1 MRMRMRLRLRLRT
14 GYNCQMSSIAASCV
28 LHSFRCGMALPG
40 GIGTLPTKWVILTA
54 TTGDKKTDNYRFGTV
69 DYIVFLGMIVLSTGT
84 GIYFGCYKKSKK
96 TIEEVEPSLPDSV
109 DKPRKQDFGSAKMSE
124 YLLGSRQLK
133 VFPVAMSLIASYV
146 SGVTILGTTSEIY
159 NYGTQYWFIAIA
171 ILLQGIAVAYIYI
184 PVFTVLQVGSSYEY
198 LEMRFH
204 SVIRSIAS
212 FMFILD
218 EILFLPFIVYV
229 PAIALNQVSG
239 INLHVISSVIVIVCV
254 FYTFVGG
261 IKAVVHTDAWQTLVM
276 FLSVLAVAILGT
288 FYANGMEKL
297 FDDAAKGERLVFT
310 NINPSP
316 YVRHT
321 VWSVL
326 IGGFS
331 YWTSFN
337 AVNQTMVQRYM
348 SLPSLKQARA
358 SMAIFTIG
366 VAAFVSVCCY
376 VGLLIFEKYQD
387 CDPLTAGL
395 ITHDD
400 QLLPLYV
407 VQSVGHLSGMAGLF
421 IAGIFGAALSS
432 LSVVLNSTSLVI
444 LEDIVRGCFKIQPSE
459 RASTI
464 LVKGSILV
472 LGVIAL
478 SLVLVLEHLSGVLSI
493 CTSMT
498 AIAAGTTFGLFTLG
512 MLVPWANN
520 VGTAVGGIVGALL
533 AGWISFGTQFTIAAG
548 QLNSQK
554 LNVSVAQCTTNVT
567 LPEHNWVNEE
577 DVFPLYRLSY
587 HWINPIGVATVIVV
601 GSIVSLLT
609 KPTDVKT
616 LDADLISPVLHRFL
630 PKECFVSRQQ
640 QQTNL
645 LNRT

>member
-1 MRMRMRLRLRLRT
+1 ME
-14 GYNCQMSSIAASCV
+14 AVAKK
-28 LHSFRCGMALPG
+28 GME
-40 GIGTLPTKWVILTA
+40 
-54 TTGDKKTDNYRFGTV
+54 NYRFGSV
-69 DYIVFLGMIVLSTGT
+69 DYAVFLGMIVLSTST
-84 GIYFGCYKKSKK
+84 GIYFGCIKKSKVK
-96 TIEEVEPSLPDSV
+96 LEEAEPTLPTTTP
-109 DKPRKQDFGSAKMSE
+109 KRRKHDFGSEKMSE
-124 YLLGSRQLK
+124 YLLGSRNLK
-133 VFPVAMSLIASYV
+133 VFPVAMSLIASYI

-171 ILLQGIAVAYIYI
+171 IVLQGIAVSYVYI
-184 PVFTVLQVGSSYEY
+184 PVFSALQVGSSYEY

-204 SVIRSIAS
+204 SVVRSIAS

-239 INLHVISSVIVIVCV
+239 INLHVIAVVIVVVCV

-261 IKAVVHTDAWQTLVM
+261 IKAVVHTDAWQVLVM
-276 FLSVLAVAILGT
+276 FLSVLAVAILAT
-288 FYANGMEKL
+288 VYANGLNVL
-297 FDDAAKGERLVFT
+297 FDDAAKGGRLIFNNT
-310 NINPSP
+310 NPSP

-348 SLPSLKQARA
+348 SLPSLKKARA

-376 VGLLIFEKYQD
+376 VGLLIYEMYKD
-387 CDPLTAGL
+387 CDPLSAGL

-400 QLLPLYV
+400 QLLPLFV
-407 VQSVGHLSGMAGLF
+407 VQSVGHIYGMSGLF

-444 LEDIVRGCFKIQPSE
+444 LEDIVRGCFKMQPSE

-464 LVKGSILV
+464 LVKSTVIV
-472 LGVIAL
+472 LGFVAL
-478 SLVLVLEHLSGVLSI
+478 SLVFVLEQLSGILSI

-512 MLVPWANN
+512 MLVPWANT
-520 VGTAVGGIVGALL
+520 VGTAVGGIASALL

-548 QLNSQK
+548 ELNSQK
-554 LNVSVAQCTTNVT
+554 LPVSVDGCVGNVT
-567 LPEHNWVNEE
+567 LRENIWVDEE
-577 DVFPLYRLSY
+577 QVFPLYRLSY

-601 GSIVSLLT
+601 GALVSLVT
-609 KPTDVKT
+609 KPTNMKT
-616 LDADLISPVLHRFL
+616 LDPDLISPVIHRFL
-630 PKECFVSRQQ
+630 PKECFSGRNLHAQAHK
-640 QQTNL
+640 NL
-645 LNRT
+645 LNVS

>member
-1 MRMRMRLRLRLRT
+1 ME
-14 GYNCQMSSIAASCV
+14 
-28 LHSFRCGMALPG
+28 
-40 GIGTLPTKWVILTA
+40 
-54 TTGDKKTDNYRFGTV
+54 TTDESYRFGSV
-69 DYIVFLGMIVLSTGT
+69 DYIVFLAMIFLSTGT
-84 GIYFGCYKKSKK
+84 GIYFGCLKK
-96 TIEEVEPSLPDSV
+96 TKKITEEVEPTLQTTTPKEV
-109 DKPRKQDFGSAKMSE
+109 RKHNFGSEKMSE

-171 ILLQGIAVAYIYI
+171 IILQGIAVSYIYI
-184 PVFTVLQVGSSYEY
+184 PVFTTLQVGSSYEY

-204 SVIRSIAS
+204 SIIRSIAS

-218 EILFLPFIVYV
+218 EILFLPFVVYV

-261 IKAVVHTDAWQTLVM
+261 IKAVVHTDAWQTMVM
-276 FLSVLAVAILGT
+276 FLSVLAVAALGT
-288 FYANGMEKL
+288 YYANGFEKI
-297 FDDAAKGERLVFT
+297 FDDASKGGRVIFGNT
-310 NINPSP
+310 NPSP

-366 VAAFVSVCCY
+366 VAAFISLCCY
-376 VGLLIFEKYQD
+376 LGLLIFEKYQN
-387 CDPLTAGL
+387 CDPLSAGL

-400 QLLPLYV
+400 QLLPLFV
-407 VQSVGHLSGMAGLF
+407 VQSVGHIRGIAGLF

-444 LEDIVRGCFKIQPSE
+444 LEDIVRGCFRMQPSE
-459 RASTI
+459 RTSTV
-464 LVKGSILV
+464 LVKGSVIILGAV
-472 LGVIAL
+472 AL
-478 SLVLVLEHLSGVLSI
+478 SLVFVLERLSGILSI

-520 VGTAVGGIVGALL
+520 IGTAVGGIASALL
-533 AGWISFGTQFTIAAG
+533 SGWISFGTQFSIAAG
-548 QLNSQK
+548 ELNSQK
-554 LNVSVAQCTTNVT
+554 LNISVEYCATNVT
-567 LPEHNWVNEE
+567 QPENVWVDEE
-577 DVFPLYRLSY
+577 QVFPLYRLSY
-587 HWINPIGVATVIVV
+587 HWINPIGVVTVIVV
-601 GSIVSLLT
+601 GSIVSMLT
-609 KPTDVKT
+609 KPTDIRT
-616 LDADLISPVLHRFL
+616 LNAQLLSPVIHRFL
-630 PKECFVSRQQ
+630 PKECFAPRDHQH
-640 QQTNL
+640 QTQPQMNL

>member
-1 MRMRMRLRLRLRT
+1 ME
-14 GYNCQMSSIAASCV
+14 AVAKK
-28 LHSFRCGMALPG
+28 GME
-40 GIGTLPTKWVILTA
+40 
-54 TTGDKKTDNYRFGTV
+54 DYRFGSV
-69 DYIVFLGMIVLSTGT
+69 DYAVFLGMIVLSTST
-84 GIYFGCYKKSKK
+84 GIYFGCIKKSKVK
-96 TIEEVEPSLPDSV
+96 LEEAEPTLPATT
-109 DKPRKQDFGSAKMSE
+109 PERRKHDFGSEKMSE
-124 YLLGSRQLK
+124 YLLGSRNLK
-133 VFPVAMSLIASYV
+133 VFPVAMSLIASYI

-171 ILLQGIAVAYIYI
+171 IVLQGIAVSYVYI
-184 PVFTVLQVGSSYEY
+184 PVFSALQVGSSY
-198 LEMRFH
+198 
-204 SVIRSIAS
+204 
-212 FMFILD
+212 

-239 INLHVISSVIVIVCV
+239 INLHVIAVVIVVVCV

-261 IKAVVHTDAWQTLVM
+261 IKAVVHTDAWQVLVM
-276 FLSVLAVAILGT
+276 FLSVLAVAILAT
-288 FYANGMEKL
+288 VYANGLNVL
-297 FDDAAKGERLVFT
+297 FDDAAKGGRLIFNNT
-310 NINPSP
+310 NPSP

-348 SLPSLKQARA
+348 SLPSLKKARA

-376 VGLLIFEKYQD
+376 VGLLIYEMYKD
-387 CDPLTAGL
+387 CDPLSAGL

-400 QLLPLYV
+400 QLLPLFV
-407 VQSVGHLSGMAGLF
+407 VQSVGHIYGMSGLF

-444 LEDIVRGCFKIQPSE
+444 LEDIVRGCFKMQPSE

-464 LVKGSILV
+464 LVKSTVIV
-472 LGVIAL
+472 LGLVAL
-478 SLVLVLEHLSGVLSI
+478 SLVFVLEQLSGILSI

-512 MLVPWANN
+512 MLVPWANT
-520 VGTAVGGIVGALL
+520 VGTAVGGIASALL

-548 QLNSQK
+548 ELNSQK
-554 LNVSVAQCTTNVT
+554 LPVSVDGCVGNVT
-567 LPEHNWVNEE
+567 LRENIWVDEE
-577 DVFPLYRLSY
+577 QVFPLYRLSY

-601 GSIVSLLT
+601 GALVSLVT
-609 KPTDVKT
+609 KPTNMKT
-616 LDADLISPVLHRFL
+616 LDPDLISPVIHRFL
-630 PKECFVSRQQ
+630 PKECFSGRNLHAQAHK
-640 QQTNL
+640 NL
-645 LNRT
+645 LNVS

>member
-1 MRMRMRLRLRLRT
+1 MD
-14 GYNCQMSSIAASCV
+14 MSGRIITTLASE
-28 LHSFRCGMALPG
+28 
-40 GIGTLPTKWVILTA
+40 W
-54 TTGDKKTDNYRFGTV
+54 TDNYRFGNT

-84 GIYFGCYKKSKK
+84 GIYFGCFKKTKKS
-96 TIEEVEPSLPDSV
+96 IEEVEPTLPTSAATQT
-109 DKPRKQDFGSAKMSE
+109 RRHDFGSEKMSE
-124 YLLGSRQLK
+124 YLLGSRKLK

-171 ILLQGIAVAYIYI
+171 IILQGIAVSYIYI
-184 PVFTVLQVGSSYEY
+184 PVFTALQVGSSYEY

-218 EILFLPFIVYV
+218 EILFLPFVVYV

-276 FLSVLAVAILGT
+276 FLSVLAVAALGT
-288 FYANGMEKL
+288 YYASGLEKL
-297 FDDAAKGERLVFT
+297 FDDAAKGGRLIFT
-310 NINPSP
+310 NTNPSP

-366 VAAFVSVCCY
+366 VAAFVSVCCF

-387 CDPLTAGL
+387 CDPLSAGL

-407 VQSVGHLSGMAGLF
+407 VQSVGHIPGMAGLF

-444 LEDIVRGCFKIQPSE
+444 LEDIVRGCFKMQPSE
-459 RASTI
+459 RAATVLVKSTI
-464 LVKGSILV
+464 IV
-472 LGVIAL
+472 LGVLAL
-478 SLVLVLEHLSGVLSI
+478 SLVFVLEHLSGILSI

-520 VGTAVGGIVGALL
+520 IGTAVGGIASALL
-533 AGWISFGTQFTIAAG
+533 AGWISFGTQFSIAAG
-548 QLNSQK
+548 ELNSQK
-554 LNVSVAQCTTNVT
+554 LNVSVEHCTTNVT
-567 LPEHNWVNEE
+567 LPDTVWVDEE
-577 DVFPLYRLSY
+577 LVFPLYRLSY

-616 LDADLISPVLHRFL
+616 LDAELISPVLHRFL
-630 PKECFVSRQQ
+630 PKECFTGR

-645 LNRT
+645 LSRT

>member
-1 MRMRMRLRLRLRT
+1 MEVAE
-14 GYNCQMSSIAASCV
+14 S
-28 LHSFRCGMALPG
+28 
-40 GIGTLPTKWVILTA
+40 
-54 TTGDKKTDNYRFGTV
+54 YRFGSV

-84 GIYFGCYKKSKK
+84 GIYFGCIKKSKK
-96 TIEEVEPSLPDSV
+96 SIDDVEPTLPTTTSTTTTSSMET
-109 DKPRKQDFGSAKMSE
+109 RKHDFGSEKMSE

-159 NYGTQYWFIAIA
+159 NFGTQYWFIAIA
-171 ILLQGIAVAYIYI
+171 IILQGIAVSYIYI
-184 PVFTVLQVGSSYEY
+184 PVFATLQVGSSYEY

-218 EILFLPFIVYV
+218 EILFLPFVVYV

-239 INLHVISSVIVIVCV
+239 INLHVISAVIVIVCV

-276 FLSVLAVAILGT
+276 FLSVLAVAALGT
-288 FYANGMEKL
+288 YYANGWDKL
-297 FDDAAKGERLVFT
+297 FGDAAKGGRLIFSNT
-310 NINPSP
+310 DPSP

-376 VGLLIFEKYQD
+376 VGLLIFEMYQD
-387 CDPLTAGL
+387 CDPLSAGL

-407 VQSVGHLSGMAGLF
+407 VQSVGHIPGIAGLF

-444 LEDIVRGCFKIQPSE
+444 LEDIVRGCFKMRPSE
-459 RASTI
+459 RASTV
-464 LVKGSILV
+464 LVKTSIIV
-472 LGVIAL
+472 LGVVAL
-478 SLVLVLEHLSGVLSI
+478 SLVLVLEQLSGILSI

-520 VGTAVGGIVGALL
+520 IGTAVGGIAGALL
-533 AGWISFGTQFTIAAG
+533 AGWISFGTQITIAAG
-548 QLNSQK
+548 GLNSQK
-554 LNVSVAQCTTNVT
+554 LPVSVENCAANVT
-567 LPEHNWVNEE
+567 LPDSVWVDEE
-577 DVFPLYRLSY
+577 QVFPLYRLSY

-601 GSIVSLLT
+601 GAIVSLFT
-609 KPTDVKT
+609 KPTELKS
-616 LDADLISPVLHRFL
+616 LDPDLISPVLHRCL
-630 PKECFVSRQQ
+630 PKECFVGRNHHAQA
-640 QQTNL
+640 QTNL
-645 LNRT
+645 LNGQS

>member
-1 MRMRMRLRLRLRT
+1 ME
-14 GYNCQMSSIAASCV
+14 ASP
-28 LHSFRCGMALPG
+28 SM
-40 GIGTLPTKWVILTA
+40 
-54 TTGDKKTDNYRFGTV
+54 DSYRFGTI
-69 DYIVFLGMIVLSTGT
+69 DYIVFLGMILLSTGT
-84 GIYFGCYKKSKK
+84 GIYFGCIKK
-96 TIEEVEPSLPDSV
+96 TKKKLEEVEPALPT
-109 DKPRKQDFGSAKMSE
+109 PTIGHNAERGTERRKHDFGSEKMSE
-124 YLLGSRQLK
+124 YLLGSRNLK
-133 VFPVAMSLIASYV
+133 VFPVAMSLIASYI

-171 ILLQGIAVAYIYI
+171 IILQGIAVSYVYI
-184 PVFTVLQVGSSYEY
+184 PVFSTLQVGSSYEY

-239 INLHVISSVIVIVCV
+239 INLHVVAVVIVIVCV

-261 IKAVVHTDAWQTLVM
+261 IKAVVHTDAWQVLVM
-276 FLSVLAVAILGT
+276 FLSVLAVAILST
-288 FYANGMEKL
+288 IYAKGLDNL
-297 FDDAAKGERLVFT
+297 FDDASKGGRLIFT
-310 NINPSP
+310 NTNPSP
-316 YVRHT
+316 YIRHT

-326 IGGFS
+326 IGGFF

-348 SLPSLKQARA
+348 SLPSLKSART

-376 VGLLIFEKYQD
+376 VGLLIFEMYKD
-387 CDPLTAGL
+387 CDPLSAGL

-400 QLLPLYV
+400 QLLPLFV
-407 VQSVGHLSGMAGLF
+407 VQSVGHIYGMSGLF

-444 LEDIVRGCFKIQPSE
+444 LEDIVRGCFKLQLSE

-464 LVKGSILV
+464 VVKSSIIV
-472 LGVIAL
+472 LGMVAL
-478 SLVLVLEHLSGVLSI
+478 SLVFVLEQLSGILSI

-512 MLVPWANN
+512 MLVPWANTI
-520 VGTAVGGIVGALL
+520 GTAAGGIASALL

-554 LNVSVAQCTTNVT
+554 LPVSVDGCLGVNVT
-567 LPEHNWVNEE
+567 MPENVWVDEE
-577 DVFPLYRLSY
+577 EVFPLYRLSY
-587 HWINPIGVATVIVV
+587 HWINPIGVSTAIIV
-601 GSIVSLLT
+601 GALVSLVT
-609 KPTDVKT
+609 KPTNMKT
-616 LDADLISPVLHRFL
+616 LDPDLISPVIHRFL
-630 PKECFVSRQQ
+630 PKECFVGRNHHTQAHK
-640 QQTNL
+640 NL
-645 LNRT
+645 LNIS

>member
-1 MRMRMRLRLRLRT
+1 M
-14 GYNCQMSSIAASCV
+14 
-28 LHSFRCGMALPG
+28 
-40 GIGTLPTKWVILTA
+40 
-54 TTGDKKTDNYRFGTV
+54 
-69 DYIVFLGMIVLSTGT
+69 
-84 GIYFGCYKKSKK
+84 
-96 TIEEVEPSLPDSV
+96 
-109 DKPRKQDFGSAKMSE
+109 
-124 YLLGSRQLK
+124 
-133 VFPVAMSLIASYV
+133 
-146 SGVTILGTTSEIY
+146 
-159 NYGTQYWFIAIA
+159 
-171 ILLQGIAVAYIYI
+171 
-184 PVFTVLQVGSSYEY
+184 
-198 LEMRFH
+198 
-204 SVIRSIAS
+204 
-212 FMFILD
+212 
-218 EILFLPFIVYV
+218 
-229 PAIALNQVSG
+229 
-239 INLHVISSVIVIVCV
+239 IVIVCV

>member
-1 MRMRMRLRLRLRT
+1 MEEVDV
-14 GYNCQMSSIAASCV
+14 Y
-28 LHSFRCGMALPG
+28 
-40 GIGTLPTKWVILTA
+40 K
-54 TTGDKKTDNYRFGTV
+54 FGVT
-69 DYIVFLGMIVLSTGT
+69 DYIVFLGMILLSTGT
-84 GIYFGCYKKSKK
+84 GIYFGCLKKDKKSL
-96 TIEEVEPSLPDSV
+96 EEVEPTLPTTGTET
-109 DKPRKQDFGSAKMSE
+109 RKHDFGSKKMSE
-124 YLLGSRQLK
+124 YLLGSRNLK
-133 VFPVAMSLIASYV
+133 VFPVAMSLIASYI

-171 ILLQGIAVAYIYI
+171 IILQGFAVSYVYI
-184 PVFTVLQVGSSYEY
+184 PVFAALRVGSSYEY

-239 INLHVISSVIVIVCV
+239 LNLHLIAAVIVIVCV

-276 FLSVLAVAILGT
+276 FLSVIAVAALGT
-288 FYANGMEKL
+288 YYANGLDSL
-297 FDDAAKGERLVFT
+297 FDDAAQGGRLIFT

-348 SLPSLKQARA
+348 SLPSLKKARA

-366 VAAFVSVCCY
+366 VAAFVSVCCF
-376 VGLLIFEKYQD
+376 VGMLIYEKYKD
-387 CDPLTAGL
+387 CDPLSAGM
-395 ITHDD
+395 INHDD

-407 VQSVGHLSGMAGLF
+407 VQSVGHIHGMAGLF

-444 LEDIVRGCFKIQPSE
+444 LEDIVRGCFKMQPSE

-464 LVKGSILV
+464 LVKSTVIV
-472 LGVIAL
+472 LGGVAL
-478 SLVLVLEHLSGVLSI
+478 SLVLVLEKLSGILSI

-520 VGTAVGGIVGALL
+520 IGTAIGGIASALL
-533 AGWISFGTQFTIAAG
+533 SGWISFGTQFAIAAG
-548 QLNSQK
+548 ELNSQK
-554 LNVSVAQCTTNVT
+554 LDVSVEGCAANVT
-567 LPEHNWVNEE
+567 QAENVWVDEE
-577 DVFPLYRLSY
+577 QVFPLYRLSY

-609 KPTDVKT
+609 KPTDIKT
-616 LDADLISPVLHRFL
+616 LDPDLISPVLHRFL
-630 PKECFVSRQQ
+630 PKECFARNHPAQAQV
-640 QQTNL
+640 NL
-645 LNRT
+645 IERT

>member
-1 MRMRMRLRLRLRT
+1 ME
-14 GYNCQMSSIAASCV
+14 S
-28 LHSFRCGMALPG
+28 
-40 GIGTLPTKWVILTA
+40 
-54 TTGDKKTDNYRFGTV
+54 YRFGSV

-84 GIYFGCYKKSKK
+84 GIYFGCIKKSKRK
-96 TIEEVEPSLPDSV
+96 LEEAEPTLPTTM
-109 DKPRKQDFGSAKMSE
+109 PERRKHDFGSEKMSE
-124 YLLGSRQLK
+124 YLLGSRNLK
-133 VFPVAMSLIASYV
+133 VFPVAMSLIASYI

-171 ILLQGIAVAYIYI
+171 IVLQGIAVSYVYI
-184 PVFTVLQVGSSYEY
+184 PVFSALQVGSSYEY

-239 INLHVISSVIVIVCV
+239 INLHVIAVVIVVVCV

-261 IKAVVHTDAWQTLVM
+261 IKAVVHTDAWQVLVM
-276 FLSVLAVAILGT
+276 FLSVLAVAVLAT
-288 FYANGMEKL
+288 VYANGLNVL
-297 FDDAAKGERLVFT
+297 FDDAAKGGRLIFNNT
-310 NINPSP
+310 NPSP

-348 SLPSLKQARA
+348 SLPSLKKARA

-376 VGLLIFEKYQD
+376 VGLLIFEMYKD
-387 CDPLTAGL
+387 CDPLSAGL

-400 QLLPLYV
+400 QLLPLFV
-407 VQSVGHLSGMAGLF
+407 VQSVGHIYGMSGLF

-444 LEDIVRGCFKIQPSE
+444 LEDIVRGCFKMQPSE

-464 LVKGSILV
+464 LVKSTIIV
-472 LGVIAL
+472 LGLVAL
-478 SLVLVLEHLSGVLSI
+478 SLVFVLEQLSGILSI

-512 MLVPWANN
+512 MLVPWANT
-520 VGTAVGGIVGALL
+520 VGTAVGGIASALL

-548 QLNSQK
+548 ELNSQK
-554 LNVSVAQCTTNVT
+554 LPVSVEGCVGNVT
-567 LPEHNWVNEE
+567 LRENIWVDEE
-577 DVFPLYRLSY
+577 QVFPLYRLSY

-601 GSIVSLLT
+601 GALVSLVT
-609 KPTDVKT
+609 KPTNIKT
-616 LDADLISPVLHRFL
+616 LDPDLISPVIHRFL
-630 PKECFVSRQQ
+630 PKECFTGRNPNAQAHK
-640 QQTNL
+640 NL
-645 LNRT
+645 LNVS

>member
-1 MRMRMRLRLRLRT
+1 ME
-14 GYNCQMSSIAASCV
+14 AAES
-28 LHSFRCGMALPG
+28 
-40 GIGTLPTKWVILTA
+40 
-54 TTGDKKTDNYRFGTV
+54 YRFGTI
-69 DYIVFLGMIVLSTGT
+69 DYIVFLGMIILSTGT
-84 GIYFGCYKKSKK
+84 GIYFGCLKKSKK
-96 TIEEVEPSLPDSV
+96 SIVDVEPTLPTSISTTTTSSTGT
-109 DKPRKQDFGSAKMSE
+109 RKHDFGSEKMSE

-171 ILLQGIAVAYIYI
+171 IILQGIAVSYIYI
-184 PVFTVLQVGSSYEY
+184 PVFATLQVGSSYEY

-218 EILFLPFIVYV
+218 EILFLPFVVYV

-239 INLHVISSVIVIVCV
+239 INLHVISTVIVIVCV

-276 FLSVLAVAILGT
+276 FLSVIVVAALGT
-288 FYANGMEKL
+288 YYAEGLDKL
-297 FDDAAKGERLVFT
+297 FGDAAKGGRLIFSNT
-310 NINPSP
+310 DPSP

-376 VGLLIFEKYQD
+376 VGLLIYEMYQD
-387 CDPLTAGL
+387 CDPLSAGL

-400 QLLPLYV
+400 QLLPLFV
-407 VQSVGHLSGMAGLF
+407 VQSVGHIPGMSGLF

-444 LEDIVRGCFKIQPSE
+444 LQDIVRGCFKMQLSE
-459 RASTI
+459 RASTV
-464 LVKGSILV
+464 LVKTSVIV
-472 LGVIAL
+472 LGVMAL
-478 SLVLVLEHLSGVLSI
+478 SLVFVLEQLSGILSI

-520 VGTAVGGIVGALL
+520 IGTAVGGIAGALL
-533 AGWISFGTQFTIAAG
+533 AGWISFGTQITIAAG
-548 QLNSQK
+548 QLSSQK
-554 LNVSVAQCTTNVT
+554 LHVSVENCAANVT
-567 LPEHNWVNEE
+567 LPENVWVDEE
-577 DVFPLYRLSY
+577 AVFPLYRLSY
-587 HWINPIGVATVIVV
+587 HWINPIGVATVVLV
-601 GSIVSLLT
+601 GAVVSLFT
-609 KPTDVKT
+609 KPTELKT
-616 LDADLISPVLHRFL
+616 LDADLISPVIHRCL
-630 PKECFVSRQQ
+630 PKECFARRNHHAQAQ
-640 QQTNL
+640 MNL
-645 LNRT
+645 LNGQ

>member
-1 MRMRMRLRLRLRT
+1 MET
-14 GYNCQMSSIAASCV
+14 
-28 LHSFRCGMALPG
+28 
-40 GIGTLPTKWVILTA
+40 
-54 TTGDKKTDNYRFGTV
+54 TDNYRFGVV

-171 ILLQGIAVAYIYI
+171 ILLQGVAVAYIYI

-288 FYANGMEKL
+288 FYANGIDKL
-297 FDDAAKGERLVFT
+297 FDDAAKGERLIFT

-554 LNVSVAQCTTNVT
+554 LNVSVEQCTTNVT

>member
-1 MRMRMRLRLRLRT
+1 INGLL
-14 GYNCQMSSIAASCV
+14 QAES
-28 LHSFRCGMALPG
+28 
-40 GIGTLPTKWVILTA
+40 
-54 TTGDKKTDNYRFGTV
+54 YRFGSV
-69 DYIVFLGMIVLSTGT
+69 DYIVFLAMIVLSTGT
-84 GIYFGCYKKSKK
+84 GIYFGCIKKSKK
-96 TIEEVEPSLPDSV
+96 SIDDVEPTLPTTTSTTTTSSMET
-109 DKPRKQDFGSAKMSE
+109 RKHDFGSEKMSE

-159 NYGTQYWFIAIA
+159 NFGTQYWFIAIA
-171 ILLQGIAVAYIYI
+171 IILQGIAVSYIYI
-184 PVFTVLQVGSSYEY
+184 PVFATLQVGSSYEY

-218 EILFLPFIVYV
+218 EILFLPFVVYV

-239 INLHVISSVIVIVCV
+239 INLHVISAVIVIVCV

-276 FLSVLAVAILGT
+276 FLSVLAVAALGT
-288 FYANGMEKL
+288 YYANGWDKL
-297 FDDAAKGERLVFT
+297 FGDAAKGGRLIFSNT
-310 NINPSP
+310 DPSP

-376 VGLLIFEKYQD
+376 VGLLIFEMYQD
-387 CDPLTAGL
+387 CDPLSAGL

-407 VQSVGHLSGMAGLF
+407 VQSVGHIPGIAGLF

-444 LEDIVRGCFKIQPSE
+444 LEDIVRGCFKMRPSE
-459 RASTI
+459 RASTV
-464 LVKGSILV
+464 LVKTSIIV
-472 LGVIAL
+472 LGVVAL
-478 SLVLVLEHLSGVLSI
+478 SLVLVLEQLSGILSI

-520 VGTAVGGIVGALL
+520 IGTAVGGIAGALL
-533 AGWISFGTQFTIAAG
+533 AGWISFGTQITIAAG
-548 QLNSQK
+548 GLNSQK
-554 LNVSVAQCTTNVT
+554 LPVSVESCAANVT
-567 LPEHNWVNEE
+567 LPDSVWVDEE
-577 DVFPLYRLSY
+577 QVFPLYRLSY

-601 GSIVSLLT
+601 GAIVSLFT
-609 KPTDVKT
+609 KPTELKS
-616 LDADLISPVLHRFL
+616 LDPDLISPVLHRCL
-630 PKECFVSRQQ
+630 PKECFVGRNHHAQA
-640 QQTNL
+640 QTNL
-645 LNRT
+645 LNGQ

>member
-1 MRMRMRLRLRLRT
+1 FQMETRT
-14 GYNCQMSSIAASCV
+14 PAES
-28 LHSFRCGMALPG
+28 
-40 GIGTLPTKWVILTA
+40 
-54 TTGDKKTDNYRFGTV
+54 YRFGSV
-69 DYIVFLGMIVLSTGT
+69 DYIVFLGMVVLSTGT
-84 GIYFGCYKKSKK
+84 GIYFGCIKKSKK
-96 TIEEVEPSLPDSV
+96 QPEETEPTLPTTNGT
-109 DKPRKQDFGSAKMSE
+109 PQRRKHDFGSEKMSE
-124 YLLGSRQLK
+124 YLLGSRNLK
-133 VFPVAMSLIASYV
+133 VFPVAMSLIASYI

-171 ILLQGIAVAYIYI
+171 IVLQGIAVSYVYI
-184 PVFTVLQVGSSYEY
+184 PVFAALQVGSSYEY

-212 FMFILD
+212 VMFILD

-239 INLHVISSVIVIVCV
+239 INLHVIAVVIVVVCV
-254 FYTFVGG
+254 FYTFVVGFADINLVLNNVYILLFQGG
-261 IKAVVHTDAWQTLVM
+261 IKAVVHTDAWQTMVM
-276 FLSVLAVAILGT
+276 FLSVMAVAILAT
-288 FYANGMEKL
+288 YYANGLDVL
-297 FDDAAKGERLVFT
+297 FDDAAKGGRLIFNNT
-310 NINPSP
+310 NPSP

-348 SLPSLKQARA
+348 SLPSLKKARA

-366 VAAFVSVCCY
+366 VTAFVSVCCY
-376 VGLLIFEKYQD
+376 VGLLIFEMYKD
-387 CDPLTAGL
+387 CDPLSAGM

-400 QLLPLYV
+400 QLLPLFV
-407 VQSVGHLSGMAGLF
+407 MQSVGHIYGMPGLF

-444 LEDIVRGCFKIQPSE
+444 LEDIVRGCFKMQPSE

-464 LVKGSILV
+464 LVKSTIIV
-472 LGVIAL
+472 LGIVAL
-478 SLVLVLEHLSGVLSI
+478 SLVFVLEQLSGILSI

-512 MLVPWANN
+512 MLVPWANT
-520 VGTAVGGIVGALL
+520 VGTAVGGIASALL

-548 QLNSQK
+548 ELNSQK
-554 LNVSVAQCTTNVT
+554 LPVSVEGCVGNVT
-567 LPEHNWVNEE
+567 LPENMWVDEE
-577 DVFPLYRLSY
+577 QVFPLYRLSY

-601 GSIVSLLT
+601 GALVSLVT
-609 KPTDVKT
+609 KPTNSKT
-616 LDADLISPVLHRFL
+616 LDPDLISPVIHR
-630 PKECFVSRQQ
+630 
-640 QQTNL
+640 
-645 LNRT
+645 

>member
-1 MRMRMRLRLRLRT
+1 MET
-14 GYNCQMSSIAASCV
+14 GTPMDS
-28 LHSFRCGMALPG
+28 
-40 GIGTLPTKWVILTA
+40 
-54 TTGDKKTDNYRFGTV
+54 YRFGSV

-84 GIYFGCYKKSKK
+84 GIYFGCIKKSKK
-96 TIEEVEPSLPDSV
+96 QLAETEPTLPTTTNGTTPQRQ
-109 DKPRKQDFGSAKMSE
+109 KHDFGSEKMSE
-124 YLLGSRQLK
+124 YLLGSRNLK
-133 VFPVAMSLIASYV
+133 VFPVAMSLIASYI

-171 ILLQGIAVAYIYI
+171 IVLQGIAVSYVYI
-184 PVFTVLQVGSSYEY
+184 PVFAALQVGSSYEY

-229 PAIALNQVSG
+229 PSIALNQSG
-239 INLHVISSVIVIVCV
+239 INLHVIAVVIVIVCV

-261 IKAVVHTDAWQTLVM
+261 IKAVVHTDAWQTMVM
-276 FLSVLAVAILGT
+276 FLSVMAVAVLAT
-288 FYANGMEKL
+288 YYANGLDVL
-297 FDDAAKGERLVFT
+297 FDDAAKGGRLIFNNT
-310 NINPSP
+310 NPSP

-348 SLPSLKQARA
+348 SLPSLKKARA

-366 VAAFVSVCCY
+366 VTAFVSVCCY
-376 VGLLIFEKYQD
+376 VGLLIFEMYKD
-387 CDPLTAGL
+387 CDPLSAGM

-400 QLLPLYV
+400 QLLPLFV
-407 VQSVGHLSGMAGLF
+407 MQSVGHIYGMPGLF

-444 LEDIVRGCFKIQPSE
+444 LEDIVRGCFKMQPSE

-464 LVKGSILV
+464 LVKSTIIV
-472 LGVIAL
+472 LGIVAL
-478 SLVLVLEHLSGVLSI
+478 SLVFVLEQLSGILSI

-512 MLVPWANN
+512 MLVPWANT
-520 VGTAVGGIVGALL
+520 VGTAVGGIASALL

-548 QLNSQK
+548 ELNSQK
-554 LNVSVAQCTTNVT
+554 LPVSVEGCVGNVT
-567 LPEHNWVNEE
+567 LPENMWVDEE
-577 DVFPLYRLSY
+577 QVFPLYRLSY

-601 GSIVSLLT
+601 GALVSLVT
-609 KPTDVKT
+609 KPTNTKT
-616 LDADLISPVLHRFL
+616 LDPDLISPVIHR
-630 PKECFVSRQQ
+630 
-640 QQTNL
+640 
-645 LNRT
+645 

>member
-1 MRMRMRLRLRLRT
+1 MD
-14 GYNCQMSSIAASCV
+14 
-28 LHSFRCGMALPG
+28 
-40 GIGTLPTKWVILTA
+40 TKS
-54 TTGDKKTDNYRFGTV
+54 DYRFGSI
-69 DYIVFLGMIVLSTGT
+69 DYTIFLGMIVLSTGT
-84 GIYFGCYKKSKK
+84 GIYFSCYKKTKK
-96 TIEEVEPSLPDSV
+96 SIEEVEPTLPGSV
-109 DKPRKQDFGSAKMSE
+109 VKEHDFGSAKMSE

-171 ILLQGIAVAYIYI
+171 ILLQGIAVSYVYI

-239 INLHVISSVIVIVCV
+239 INLHVISAVIVIVCV

-276 FLSVLAVAILGT
+276 FLSVLVVAVLGT
-288 FYANGMEKL
+288 FYANGLDKL
-297 FDDAAKGERLVFT
+297 FDDAAKGERLIFT

-331 YWTSFN
+331 YWISFN

-376 VGLLIFEKYQD
+376 VGLLIFEKYQN
-387 CDPLTAGL
+387 CDPLSAGL

-407 VQSVGHLSGMAGLF
+407 VQTVGHISGMAGLF

-464 LVKGSILV
+464 LVKGSIIV
-472 LGVIAL
+472 LGAIAL

-520 VGTAVGGIVGALL
+520 VGTAVGGIAGALL

-554 LNVSVAQCTTNVT
+554 LNVSVEQCTTNIT
-567 LPEHNWVNEE
+567 LPEHNWVDEE

-616 LDADLISPVLHRFL
+616 LDAQLISPVLHRFL

-640 QQTNL
+640 PQTNL